1 MKEQDLE
8 TAVLASIQSQA
19 RLLLQAE
26 TKREEGQVSDALDNQ
41 IQECQTEISRC
52 KAKQAGAFEDYAEGR
67 MTRQAY
73 LSCKQETADRQE
85 EMTARYMEL
94 SAEKA
99 RMQQAPGTLKKSDLG
114 RYACANEL
122 TRDLL
127 VELIKEIRVSV
138 ENELEIA
145 WNFREFGLDQEG

>member
-1 MKEQDLE
+1 M
-8 TAVLASIQSQA
+8 
-19 RLLLQAE
+19 
-26 TKREEGQVSDALDNQ
+26 SDALDNQ

-52 KAKQAGAFEDYAEGR
+52 KAKQASAFEDYAEGR

-94 SAEKA
+94 SAERA
-99 RMQQAPGTLKKSDLG
+99 RLQQEPGKLKKSDLG
-114 RYACANEL
+114 RYACVNEL

-138 ENELEIA
+138 ENELEIV
-145 WNFREFGLDQEG
+145 WNFREFGSD